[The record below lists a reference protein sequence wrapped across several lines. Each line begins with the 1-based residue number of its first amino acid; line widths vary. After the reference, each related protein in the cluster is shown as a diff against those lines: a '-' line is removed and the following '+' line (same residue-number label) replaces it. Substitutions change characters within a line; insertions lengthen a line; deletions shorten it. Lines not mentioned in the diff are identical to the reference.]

1 MHPCDYILAN
11 RRNDTL
17 CIGVTTDLVGRI
29 WQHKN
34 DVVDGFTKKYQAH
47 ILVWYELHAT
57 IESAIMREKALKYW
71 HRTWKYSLLNR

>member
-1 MHPCDYILAN
+1 Y
-11 RRNDTL
+11 
-17 CIGVTTDLVGRI
+17 IGVTTDLVGRI
-29 WQHKN
+29 WPHKN
-34 DVVDGFTKKYQAH
+34 DVVDGFTKKYHAH